1 MRNSYKIL
9 LLPLFVVL
17 LLFAK
22 AWGNYCFSSDALKPI
37 PGTSLRNAMH
47 GHNSISKQIV
57 SYSTK
62 SHHTRHNR
70 LVRTKA
76 SDDDNLYMNIAVI
89 PAIDINFSYI
99 TAAKYL
105 IYKSGTLGHT
115 VSVSCLRGP
124 PAAIIC

>member
-9 LLPLFVVL
+9 LLPLFAVL
-17 LLFAK
+17 LLFAN
-22 AWGNYCFSSDALKPI
+22 AWGNYSFSSEALKPI
-37 PGTSLRNAMH
+37 PGVSITNAPH
-47 GHNSISKQIV
+47 GHNNISKKIV
-57 SYSTK
+57 SYTAK
-62 SHHTRHNR
+62 SHHARHNK

-99 TAAKYL
+99 AAAKYL

-124 PAAIIC
+124 PAAIC

>member
-9 LLPLFVVL
+9 LLPFFAIL
-17 LLFAK
+17 LLFAN
-22 AWGNYCFSSDALKPI
+22 AWGDYCFSSSVSKTIQGVSIGHQL
-37 PGTSLRNAMH
+37 H

-57 SYSTK
+57 SYSAK
-62 SHHTRHNR
+62 PHHAKHNK

-76 SDDDNLYMNIAVI
+76 SDDDNLYMNIAVV

-105 IYKSGTLGHT
+105 TYKSGTLGHT

-124 PAAIIC
+124 PAAIC

>member
-9 LLPLFVVL
+9 LLPLLAVL
-17 LLFAK
+17 LLFAN
-22 AWGNYCFSSDALKPI
+22 AWGNYSFSSEALRPI
-37 PGTSLRNAMH
+37 PGVSITSARH
-47 GHNSISKQIV
+47 GHNNISKKII
-57 SYSTK
+57 SYTAK
-62 SHHTRHNR
+62 PHHARHNK

-99 TAAKYL
+99 TTAKYL
-105 IYKSGTLGHT
+105 IYKSGTLCHT

-124 PAAIIC
+124 PVAIC